1 MAQEIHLDQT
11 AVHFAKLGTALDR
24 LTGQITAQGI
34 GVSEKLDHSSVRV
47 QEAVDRATSRIT
59 EAVDKASDASERH
72 AKSLV
77 RATQALVFAT
87 IALVVVTAI
96 LVYVAWTTGAG

>member
-1 MAQEIHLDQT
+1 MAQEHQLDQM
-11 AVHFAKLGTALDR
+11 AVHFAKLGNALDR

-34 GVSEKLDHSSVRV
+34 GVSEKLDHASTRV
-47 QEAVDRATSRIT
+47 QEAVEAATDHMSKV
-59 EAVDKASDASERH
+59 VDKASEASERH

-77 RATQALVFAT
+77 RATWALVFAT

-96 LVYVAWTTGAG
+96 YVYVAATAGSG